1 MLLTIAHVPTGSK
14 SLLSFVHF
22 GVDKRRARRGEWRIP
37 ERTLLACCA
46 LFGAA
51 GGLCGMRAF
60 HHKTR
65 HAKFAYGVPAMLAVQ
80 AVLLAALI
88 R

>member
-1 MLLTIAHVPTGSK
+1 MLIKIALVLTCCM
-14 SLLSFVHF
+14 SLVSFVLF
-22 GVDKRRARRGEWRIP
+22 GMDKRRARRGEWRIP
-37 ERTLLACCA
+37 ERTLLTCCA

-65 HAKFAYGVPAMLAVQ
+65 HKKFAYGVPALLVVQ
-80 AVLLAALI
+80 AALLALLI
-88 R
+88 F

>member
-1 MLLTIAHVPTGSK
+1 MLIKIVLALTGCMSFI
-14 SLLSFVHF
+14 SFVLF

-37 ERTLLACCA
+37 ERTLLTCCA

-88 R
+88 W

>member
-1 MLLTIAHVPTGSK
+1 MLIKIVLALTGSM
-14 SLLSFVHF
+14 SFISFVLF

-37 ERTLLACCA
+37 ERTLLTCCA

-88 R
+88 W